1 MKSKLLTLIL
11 MTAFLSLALVS
22 AADFITVTSGD
33 TLTKTDFDSTFTIN
47 NNVAEV
53 LDLTIDTT
61 DVIIKDDNNKE
72 LVFSISSVPATIAA
86 DGEAIITYTLNPD
99 TGFDFEDISL
109 GEMLISTI
117 SINASNATDS
127 EENTLGINFY
137 NSYSKDG
144 VNDNGDLD
152 KDVDV
157 QNKAG
162 YGEEDDEWYPL
173 DEIQIEVEVEN
184 DASDTIDDIVVEWC
198 LYDYDEAECIMEE
211 EEDDFK
217 LKEDKEE
224 TVTITFQLDPNDL
237 NEGSDSYALFIKV
250 YSDDSD
256 YSEIALEEVIPISIM
271 MDNFVILED
280 VTISLN
286 PVICDADVELIA
298 RVWNLGEDDQEDVF
312 VRIYNNK
319 LGINE
324 QIQMGDIDALE
335 SKTLTYNFI
344 IPKGTLEGNYDLE
357 LGVYDE
363 DSDIFENSD
372 DKESREILRL
382 KIEGNCVIET
392 ENAVIAA
399 QLDSETPE
407 AIAGKQVIIKA
418 TVTNTGDLDS
428 VYSISLIGNSAW
440 SSLVAIDPQTIN
452 LNAGDSKEITIYLD
466 LDSDAQGDKEFT
478 IKATSSNGI
487 ITEQDVAF
495 TIEEGVTQ
503 DAILSHL
510 QDNWFI
516 YVIVIVNLILII
528 AIVAVIKRMAVRP
541 ASVM

>member
-1 MKSKLLTLIL
+1 